1 MRTLRGKYRNRN
13 LTGGTGPI
21 ILKKILSK
29 EHRGAVLGFV
39 RAPAFFG
46 LKLFAPT
53 KLRFFNT
60 ITTYKVLSEV

>member
-39 RAPAFFG
+39 RAPV
-46 LKLFAPT
+46 LFTSKNVKDKPVNKYT
-53 KLRFFNT
+53 KCADYR
-60 ITTYKVLSEV
+60 